1 MKRTQFHRNLN
12 KGCWSYVPNKTLH
25 CSQAVLV
32 DVVVRHPS
40 FGNQHFAKCHNGTG
54 SRKVFAWF
62 KAVDVYL
69 DPVALTDIPDNAERI
84 HFDPTKG
91 DTHFHVRRNGEKI
104 IVDHL
109 SKAWA
114 TADSDGAMWAI
125 VHTTNGVMK

>member
-12 KGCWSYVPNKTLH
+12 KSCWSYVPNKTLH
-25 CSQAVLV
+25 YSQAVLV

-40 FGNQHFAKCHNGTG
+40 FTNKHFAKCHNGTG

-62 KAVDVYL
+62 KAATVQPEVMEE
-69 DPVALTDIPDNAERI
+69 IPANAERI

-91 DTHFHVRRNGEKI
+91 DTHFHVIRNGEKF

-114 TADSDGAMWAI
+114 TSDSDGAMWAI
-125 VHTTNGVMK
+125 VHTTNGVM

>member
-1 MKRTQFHRNLN
+1 MKRTQFHWNINEKL
-12 KGCWSYVPNKTLH
+12 WSYVPNKTLH

-40 FGNQHFAKCHNGTG
+40 FGNQHFVKCHNGTG

-62 KAVDVYL
+62 KAVDIYF
-69 DPVALTDIPDNAERI
+69 DPVALTDIPADAERI

-114 TADSDGAMWAI
+114 TKGGVMLAI

>member
-1 MKRTQFHRNLN
+1 MKRIQFHRNLN

-25 CSQAVLV
+25 CSQAVLI

-40 FGNQHFAKCHNGTG
+40 FTNKHFAKCNAGTG
-54 SRKVFAWF
+54 TRKVFAWF
-62 KAVDVYL
+62 KAAEVQ
-69 DPVALTDIPDNAERI
+69 PEAMEDIPANAERI

-91 DTHFHVRRNGEKI
+91 DTHFHVRRNGEKV

-114 TADSDGAMWAI
+114 MNDETGTMMAI
-125 VHTTNGVMK
+125 VNTTNGVMK